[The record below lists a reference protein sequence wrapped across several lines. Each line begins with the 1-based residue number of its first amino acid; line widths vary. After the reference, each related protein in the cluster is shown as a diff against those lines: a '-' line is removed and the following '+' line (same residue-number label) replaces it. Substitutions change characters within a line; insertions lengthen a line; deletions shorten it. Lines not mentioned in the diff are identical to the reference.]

1 MIPLGRKPDA
11 APRRLGVGSSRG
23 PASLVGRGPNS
34 LPAPNNAGE
43 VFDEEYTLRLI
54 PSIKKYN
61 VGRFSEGQMPTLSKC
76 VQPIKMFKEPEREIE
91 DDEEVKEEP
100 QGWNPALRKK
110 RRRRRKDNR
119 IKNWIIQ
126 ENDSKTL
133 FSGTVEGG
141 VTSSY
146 MLMVKVPNK
155 NEFQMFPVEDWF
167 RFKKPITYPTLT
179 LLEAESMA
187 VEKKRAVERWV
198 MKHERKDGNDVA
210 PSTSMITGA
219 LRTVKS
225 TEDDEGGSTIFA
237 EPKAPRRARG
247 GAMAKKSGSEVDATG
262 DDGGD
267 FTEIFS
273 DDEGQQEVEKTK
285 NDIASESSE
294 DEFEDDATKKPLTDE
309 GKALQDL
316 VKRTKEQS
324 ENPAG
329 TAATAAAADA
339 NRDDSDDDES
349 KQDKDATV
357 VKRFDFYGNPVKEAV
372 PLVVAAD
379 GGASGS
385 AASAATD
392 PEKRKFDGDGD
403 KQGHAKKPQLGAPSK
418 PSAAPKLTEAL
429 IQEEL
434 IRYGG
439 RMKTRDLLKK
449 LKKLLVTAHDKSL
462 FKDIVRT
469 ICDVE
474 EDPVDGRFMVLKVQ
488 FR

>member
-1 MIPLGRKPDA
+1 MIPLGRKTDTT
-11 APRRLGVGSSRG
+11 RRLGTGSLGRG
-23 PASLVGRGPNS
+23 TTGLVGRGPNS
-34 LPAPNNAGE
+34 LPSANVAQTY
-43 VFDEEYTLRLI
+43 DEEFTLRLI

-61 VGRFSEGQMPTLSKC
+61 IGRFNDNEMPTLSKC
-76 VQPIKMFKEPEREIE
+76 VQPIKMFKEAEKAPEE
-91 DDEEVKEEP
+91 DEEKKEEP

-110 RRRRRKDNR
+110 RRRRRKDTR
-119 IKNWIIQ
+119 MKNWVIQ

-146 MLMVKVPNK
+146 MLMVKTPNK

-167 RFKKPITYPTLT
+167 RFKKPLNYRTLT
-179 LLEAESMA
+179 LEEAEDMNN
-187 VEKKRAVERWV
+187 EKKRAVERWI
-198 MKHERKDGNDVA
+198 MKIEKKDGEVA
-210 PSTSMITGA
+210 PTTSMVTGA

-225 TEDDEGGSTIFA
+225 EDKDDEGNIFA
-237 EPKAPRRARG
+237 EPKAPRRRG
-247 GAMAKKSGSEVDATG
+247 PVAKKSAEVDATG

-273 DDEGQQEVEKTK
+273 DDEGQMEVEKAK
-285 NDIASESSE
+285 DDMASESSE
-294 DEFEDDATKKPLTDE
+294 DEYDESATKKPLTDE

-324 ENPAG
+324 ENPN
-329 TAATAAAADA
+329 AANEKDEK
-339 NRDDSDDDES
+339 DDSDDE
-349 KQDKDATV
+349 DKPAAAAASSDSN
-357 VKRFDFYGNPVKEAV
+357 VKKKFDFYGNEIPVKEPV
-372 PLVVAAD
+372 VVVAD
-379 GGASGS
+379 DNGAG
-385 AASAATD
+385 AEATGD
-392 PEKRKFDGDGD
+392 AVDSVKRPRDKEEDKFNI
-403 KQGHAKKPQLGAPSK
+403 KRHAPTPAKGTGP
-418 PSAAPKLTEAL
+418 PKLTEAL
-429 IQEEL
+429 LQEEL

-449 LKKLLVTAHDKSL
+449 LKKLLVTNDDKAM

-474 EDPVDGRFMVLKVQ
+474 EDPIDGRYMVLKPQ

>member
-1 MIPLGRKPDA
+1 
-11 APRRLGVGSSRG
+11 
-23 PASLVGRGPNS
+23 
-34 LPAPNNAGE
+34 
-43 VFDEEYTLRLI
+43 
-54 PSIKKYN
+54 
-61 VGRFSEGQMPTLSKC
+61 
-76 VQPIKMFKEPEREIE
+76 MFKEPDREIE

-167 RFKKPITYPTLT
+167 RFKKPISYPTLT
-179 LLEAESMA
+179 LQEAESLA
-187 VEKKRAVERWV
+187 VEKKRAVERWL
-198 MKHERKDGNDVA
+198 MKHEKKDGNDVA
-210 PSTSMITGA
+210 PSASMITGA
-219 LRTVKS
+219 LRTVKPP
-225 TEDDEGGSTIFA
+225 DDDDGGTIFA
-237 EPKAPRRARG
+237 EPKAPRRRG
-247 GAMAKKSGSEVDATG
+247 GAIAKRASEVDATG

-285 NDIASESSE
+285 NDVASESSE

-324 ENPAG
+324 ENP
-329 TAATAAAADA
+329 TAAATADA
-339 NRDDSDDDES
+339 NRDDSSDDET
-349 KQDKDATV
+349 KQDKDTTV
-357 VKRFDFYGNPVKEAV
+357 VKRFDFYGNPVKETVPAV
-372 PLVVAAD
+372 TAAGAD
-379 GGASGS
+379 GNGAAAASG
-385 AASAATD
+385 AAATSTEAD
-392 PEKRKFDGDGD
+392 SLKRKHGVDDGD
-403 KQGHAKKPQLGAPSK
+403 KPGAKKHQTAPTTK
-418 PSAAPKLTEAL
+418 ASAVPKLTEAL

-439 RMKTRDLLKK
+439 RMKTKDLIKK
-449 LKKLLVTAHDKSL
+449 LKKLLVTADDKAL
-462 FKDIVRT
+462 FRDIVRT

-474 EDPVDGRFMVLKVQ
+474 EDPVDGRYMVLKPQ